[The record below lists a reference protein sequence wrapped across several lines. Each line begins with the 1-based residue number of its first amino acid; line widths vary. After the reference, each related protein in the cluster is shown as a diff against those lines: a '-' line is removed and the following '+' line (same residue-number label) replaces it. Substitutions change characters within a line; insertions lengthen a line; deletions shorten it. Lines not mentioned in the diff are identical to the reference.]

1 MKSLIFIHSLFLTF
15 SIGSIF
21 SDENQENDAD
31 ANRSAVICNSS
42 FEEGDGE
49 EALGWELRIASRQL
63 GLTPT
68 FIQVHT
74 VLM

>member
-21 SDENQENDAD
+21 SVENQENEAD
-31 ANRSAVICNSS
+31 ANRSAVIYNSS

-49 EALGWELRIASRQL
+49 EALGWASYR
-63 GLTPT
+63 
-68 FIQVHT
+68 FIQC
-74 VLM
+74 LCEFNQ